1 MKFYRFTAA
10 LTAALLVLT
19 GCSAATEKMADG
31 MAADM
36 EYFSMET
43 SAAADYG
50 YTGGSNKAQIYYDAM
65 EAPMEM
71 APIADGNLSDRYYS
85 GTTQNG
91 SDEWKVSGE
100 HFLAIVVEAHGH
112 YLLVEPLEDE
122 WEHSSAKRIEVPI
135 PNPQDPQEFTPGDL
149 LRIYYSGTLR
159 ESYPAQAVGVIG
171 IERLG

>member
-71 APIADGNLSDRYYS
+71 EESMIEAEEMADESGAVNDLSARKIIKTANLEFESKTYDEFMATLEKTIAQS
-85 GTTQNG
+85 GGYISNQSARG
-91 SDEWKVSGE
+91 GGE
-100 HFLAIVVEAHGH
+100 
-112 YLLVEPLEDE
+112 
-122 WEHSSAKRIEVPI
+122 
-135 PNPQDPQEFTPGDL
+135 
-149 LRIYYSGTLR
+149 
-159 ESYPAQAVGVIG
+159 
-171 IERLG
+171 